1 MLLRIIYIVYYMV
14 VHAYTFMA
22 LSWYDSII
30 YQNYSFWVTRPSL
43 RTVQI
48 RQQYCFTLWEMK

>member
-1 MLLRIIYIVYYMV
+1 MKVLRIINYIV
-14 VHAYTFMA
+14 VHTNTFMA